1 MELFWSLFLE
11 WKSKFYILD
20 NPQLEFSFSFKSW
33 NAVRK
38 GVWIIHIFFSTPLWH
53 FFDNPL
59 CKNQKIRFIRS
70 TRENIKKRHR
80 NIEKKIRSLAS
91 GNVLTQ
97 GFFSPERKGKKNSA
111 VSRKRRKRKF
121 LQVSLLKKCKVG
133 VRRDR
138 TYKLC
143 ILSGKLDRL
152 KSHILPSRGMLFI

>member
-1 MELFWSLFLE
+1 MEFIS
-11 WKSKFYILD
+11 S
-20 NPQLEFSFSFKSW
+20 
-33 NAVRK
+33 
-38 GVWIIHIFFSTPLWH
+38 FFSTPLWH

-138 TYKLC
+138 AKSQKSFIYK
-143 ILSGKLDRL
+143 GF
-152 KSHILPSRGMLFI
+152 RGFIFARDATVMLMGRKCLIFGDFLLLYDTVRFIRFYLLHYHL

>member
-1 MELFWSLFLE
+1 M
-11 WKSKFYILD
+11 KFGYYEYE
-20 NPQLEFSFSFKSW
+20 NPQKTTMYLTIMLW
-33 NAVRK
+33 LQ
-38 GVWIIHIFFSTPLWH
+38 GVWIKNLFFGTPLWH

-91 GNVLTQ
+91 ENVLTQ

>member
-1 MELFWSLFLE
+1 MEFIS
-11 WKSKFYILD
+11 S
-20 NPQLEFSFSFKSW
+20 
-33 NAVRK
+33 
-38 GVWIIHIFFSTPLWH
+38 FFSTPLWH

-133 VRRDR
+133 VRRD
-138 TYKLC
+138 TTQSWEASIYADCKQICLVIGNEMATFC
-143 ILSGKLDRL
+143 DYSKDIN
-152 KSHILPSRGMLFI
+152 FIS

>member
-1 MELFWSLFLE
+1 MDSGTHIKPDRAMILIQKCIEVR
-11 WKSKFYILD
+11 FYLRSRIKKL
-20 NPQLEFSFSFKSW
+20 
-33 NAVRK
+33 
-38 GVWIIHIFFSTPLWH
+38 FFSTPLWH

-59 CKNQKIRFIRS
+59 CKNQKIRSIRS

>member
-1 MELFWSLFLE
+1 MEFIS
-11 WKSKFYILD
+11 S
-20 NPQLEFSFSFKSW
+20 
-33 NAVRK
+33 
-38 GVWIIHIFFSTPLWH
+38 FFSTPLWH

-111 VSRKRRKRKF
+111 VSRKGRKGKF

-138 TYKLC
+138 TKL
-143 ILSGKLDRL
+143 R
-152 KSHILPSRGMLFI
+152 KSP

>member
-1 MELFWSLFLE
+1 MWLSDSGSGFGKIVKRQTDLQ
-11 WKSKFYILD
+11 KKC
-20 NPQLEFSFSFKSW
+20 Q
-33 NAVRK
+33 K
-38 GVWIIHIFFSTPLWH
+38 GLHNDMVFFSTPLWH

-91 GNVLTQ
+91 ETILMQ

>member
-1 MELFWSLFLE
+1 MEFIS
-11 WKSKFYILD
+11 S
-20 NPQLEFSFSFKSW
+20 
-33 NAVRK
+33 
-38 GVWIIHIFFSTPLWH
+38 FFSTPLWH

-133 VRRDR
+133 VRRDME
-138 TYKLC
+138 KKEKAVFG
-143 ILSGKLDRL
+143 ILVLGKDWRKINVFQVLGDSGMRFWEKKRCDNPVFGRIISDLGTFL
-152 KSHILPSRGMLFI
+152 GKEES

>member
-1 MELFWSLFLE
+1 MEFIS
-11 WKSKFYILD
+11 S
-20 NPQLEFSFSFKSW
+20 
-33 NAVRK
+33 
-38 GVWIIHIFFSTPLWH
+38 FFSTPLWH

-59 CKNQKIRFIRS
+59 CKNQKIRSIRS

-133 VRRDR
+133 VRRDSKYFLVLLFGTFLIIPFVR
-138 TYKLC
+138 
-143 ILSGKLDRL
+143 IR
-152 KSHILPSRGMLFI
+152 KSEPYGAPEKTSKKDIKT

>member
-1 MELFWSLFLE
+1 MEFIS
-11 WKSKFYILD
+11 S
-20 NPQLEFSFSFKSW
+20 
-33 NAVRK
+33 
-38 GVWIIHIFFSTPLWH
+38 FFSTPLWH

-59 CKNQKIRFIRS
+59 CKNQKIRSIRS

-133 VRRDR
+133 VRRDKKFSGIP
-138 TYKLC
+138 YKQG
-143 ILSGKLDRL
+143 ISGQIKFYLIT
-152 KSHILPSRGMLFI
+152 K

>member
-1 MELFWSLFLE
+1 MEFIS
-11 WKSKFYILD
+11 S
-20 NPQLEFSFSFKSW
+20 
-33 NAVRK
+33 
-38 GVWIIHIFFSTPLWH
+38 FFSTPLWH

-143 ILSGKLDRL
+143 ILSGKISSIVGNCGNTI
-152 KSHILPSRGMLFI
+152 KKKPKNSHLLLISSFVLCCFFVF

>member
-1 MELFWSLFLE
+1 MEFIS
-11 WKSKFYILD
+11 S
-20 NPQLEFSFSFKSW
+20 
-33 NAVRK
+33 
-38 GVWIIHIFFSTPLWH
+38 FFSTPLWH

-152 KSHILPSRGMLFI
+152 KSHILPPMFSFSFVTGNELRNSSIRNILSNLLLTKLKCHIIHIIIF

>member
-1 MELFWSLFLE
+1 MPRKPSLDGKDSSLRIRMSPEQKEKLVFYAERHYQTMSNVIFQALE
-11 WKSKFYILD
+11 
-20 NPQLEFSFSFKSW
+20 
-33 NAVRK
+33 
-38 GVWIIHIFFSTPLWH
+38 
-53 FFDNPL
+53 
-59 CKNQKIRFIRS
+59 
-70 TRENIKKRHR
+70 RHR

-152 KSHILPSRGMLFI
+152 KSHILPSRGMFFL

>member
-1 MELFWSLFLE
+1 MILE
-11 WKSKFYILD
+11 NGYQIISGILCWV
-20 NPQLEFSFSFKSW
+20 E
-33 NAVRK
+33 
-38 GVWIIHIFFSTPLWH
+38 
-53 FFDNPL
+53 
-59 CKNQKIRFIRS
+59 
-70 TRENIKKRHR
+70 
-80 NIEKKIRSLAS
+80 
-91 GNVLTQ
+91 LTQ

-152 KSHILPSRGMLFI
+152 KSHALYRTII

>member
-1 MELFWSLFLE
+1 MEFIS
-11 WKSKFYILD
+11 S
-20 NPQLEFSFSFKSW
+20 
-33 NAVRK
+33 
-38 GVWIIHIFFSTPLWH
+38 FFSTPLWH

-59 CKNQKIRFIRS
+59 CKNQKIRSIRS

-133 VRRDR
+133 VRRDI
-138 TYKLC
+138 K
-143 ILSGKLDRL
+143 ISGKPYKQGVSGQIKFYLIT
-152 KSHILPSRGMLFI
+152 K